1 MSWCC
6 LPRRDYYYYNYRAD
20 ADADADADASS
31 LTSSRWQA
39 RVSLSFILKTNFE
52 FSPMDTKGKN
62 MRENYILLNECL
74 LIVYGVL

>member
-1 MSWCC
+1 MIIIIIITV
-6 LPRRDYYYYNYRAD
+6 LILMLMMVHRLFA
-20 ADADADADASS
+20 
-31 LTSSRWQA
+31 SSRWQA

-52 FSPMDTKGKN
+52 LSPMDTKGKN